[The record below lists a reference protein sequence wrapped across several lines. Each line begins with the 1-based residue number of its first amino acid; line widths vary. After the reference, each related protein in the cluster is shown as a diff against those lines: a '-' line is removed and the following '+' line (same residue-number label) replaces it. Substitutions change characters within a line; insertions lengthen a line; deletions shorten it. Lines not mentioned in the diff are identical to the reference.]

1 MFTSIDMTVALLV
14 VLWLLTFV
22 LGRIRQLQLW
32 RFSRLIPS
40 MVFFR
45 VSITAAL
52 ISRFLVIAG
61 IQGDVV
67 DWIRLV
73 AKTGIYVAVVEI
85 VLDLI
90 WALSA
95 RFSLRGMAPPRIL
108 KDFSLIAASA
118 IVVSAELRSQGLLT
132 TVGSAAIL
140 GGLAFIVGPGSA
152 SQISNISSALT
163 VQVERQFAVGDWVEI
178 DGKQGRVDN
187 VTWNSMY
194 LYDDINDRIIVFPNS
209 FIDSGKVINFSRPSD
224 SQYRLTIEVG
234 LSYDLPPGEAIALL
248 RSVLDRHEGVL
259 DPSRNVVAIRS
270 FDESCISYLL
280 KFFVDDFGLRNK
292 VKTEIYSCI
301 WYELER
307 AGYSVPY
314 PVIDLHTHHSTRRLH
329 SERQQFIQ
337 SQSFELLRSIDLFES
352 LSDEEINGIVCQ
364 DRALAFGP
372 GEIIVDSGQV
382 GGSMYVLLKGVCSV
396 LIPDPSGGEH
406 SVELSR
412 LKRGMIFGEIAA
424 LTNAPRTAS
433 VRAIGHVMLQEIS
446 QQRIEDVFLKNETA
460 MEAFAKV
467 MTSREAADRSLSPD
481 QQKSF
486 ELSLIDRMA
495 QTFNKFF
502 SK

>member
-1 MFTSIDMTVALLV
+1 MTVALLAA
-14 VLWLLTFV
+14 LWVLTFV

-52 ISRFLVIAG
+52 ISRFLVAAG

-73 AKTGIYVAVVEI
+73 AKTAVYVAVVEI
-85 VLDLI
+85 ILDLI

-95 RFSLRGMAPPRIL
+95 RLSSRGMAPPRIL
-108 KDFSLIAASA
+108 KDFSLVAASA
-118 IVVSAELRSQGLLT
+118 IVVTAELRSQGLLT

-178 DGKQGRVDN
+178 DDKQGRVDN
-187 VTWNSMY
+187 VTWNSTY
-194 LYDDINDRIIVFPNS
+194 LYDDINDRMIVFPNS
-209 FIDSGKVINFSRPSD
+209 FIDSRKVINFSRPID
-224 SQYRLTIEVG
+224 SRYRLTVEIG
-234 LSYDLPPGEAIALL
+234 LSYDMPPGEAIALL
-248 RSVLDRHEGVL
+248 RRVLDRQEGVIEQ
-259 DPSRNVVAIRS
+259 SHNVVAIRS
-270 FDESCISYLL
+270 FDESCISYVL
-280 KFFVDDFGLRNK
+280 KFFVEDFAVRHQI
-292 VKTEIYSCI
+292 KTKIYSCV

-307 AGYSVPY
+307 SGYSVPY
-314 PVIDLHTHHSTRRLH
+314 PVIDLHTHHSARRLH

-352 LSDEEINGIVCQ
+352 LSDEEIHGIVCQ
-364 DRALAFGP
+364 DKALACGP
-372 GEIIVDSGQV
+372 GEIIVVSGQI
-382 GGSMYVLLKGVCSV
+382 GGSMYVLLEGVCSV
-396 LIPDPSGGEH
+396 LIADPSGGEH
-406 SVELSR
+406 FVEISK

-424 LTNAPRTAS
+424 LTNASRTAS
-433 VRAIGHVMLQEIS
+433 VRAIGHVLLQEIS

-467 MTSREAADRSLSPD
+467 MTCREAAHRSFTPD

-486 ELSLIDRMA
+486 ELSLMDRMA